1 MYYYTIEIPRHEP
14 DKNHPEGRI
23 ATYPPNW
30 FGVMSKCPKNVTVK
44 IFNDKEGWL
53 LAQCDDIF
61 IPPEVKVI
69 SDTDALKLMSQ
80 TQQDVNVFVGVQ
92 KIADRWAKLEADR
105 QAEIAASQQELFNQ
119 AIEAVLDG
127 R

>member
-1 MYYYTIEIPRHEP
+1 MYWYTIEIPRH
-14 DKNHPEGRI
+14 DNGDI
-23 ATYPPNW
+23 AKYPPNW
-30 FGVMSKCPKNVTVK
+30 FGVMDLCPKNVTVK

-53 LAQCDDIF
+53 LAECDDDF

-69 SDTDALKLMSQ
+69 TEAEALKLMSQ
-80 TQQDVNVFVGVQ
+80 TQQAEDVFVGVQ

-105 QAEIAASQQELFNQ
+105 LAEKAIMDAKLFDA
-119 AIEAVLDG
+119 AIEKVLDG